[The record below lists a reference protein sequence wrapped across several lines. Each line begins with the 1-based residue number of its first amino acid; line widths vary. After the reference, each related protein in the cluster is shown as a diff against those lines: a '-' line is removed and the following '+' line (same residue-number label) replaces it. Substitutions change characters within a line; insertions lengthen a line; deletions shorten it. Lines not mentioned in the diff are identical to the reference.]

1 MRFLYYLS
9 ILFFISISCKKKAE
23 ETPTPDTNGG
33 NGTIKNSSISIQFET
48 RAGDDRFVIGQN
60 FVNSSNETFSASLLR
75 YYVSN
80 LVLKK
85 PDGSLTKLPNTYFL
99 IDAESRETITVPN
112 VPEGNYSGLSFLIG
126 VDSAKTES
134 GVQTGDLDVTKGMF
148 WNSWGV
154 YINFMMNGNSPS
166 AKNASKAF
174 QYHIGGYS
182 NHYSALQ
189 TVSTDF
195 GTLLMVKQNA
205 VPQVHYFVDVLKVFN
220 PNVISIAKTPVWED
234 TGDTSRLISE
244 NYKNMF
250 QLSHIHN

>member
-1 MRFLYYLS
+1 MKKIISIS
-9 ILFFISISCKKKAE
+9 ILALSFLFSCKKKAE
-23 ETPTPDTNGG
+23 ETPKAS
-33 NGTIKNSSISIQFET
+33 IKTSSISIQFET

-60 FVNSSNETFSASLLR
+60 YVNSSNETFNVNLLR

-80 LVLKK
+80 LVLRK
-85 PDGSLTKLPNTYFL
+85 PDGSATKLSDTYFL
-99 IDAESRETITVPN
+99 IDAEGRETITVPN

-126 VDSAKTES
+126 VDSAKTKS

-174 QYHIGGYS
+174 MYHIGGYDR
-182 NHYSALQ
+182 HYAALQ

-195 GTLLMVKQNA
+195 GILLMVKQNA
-205 VPQVHYFVDVLKVFN
+205 VSQVHYFVDILKVFN
-220 PNVISIAKTPVWED
+220 PNIISIAKTPVWED
-234 TGDTSRLISE
+234 TGDTSRMISE